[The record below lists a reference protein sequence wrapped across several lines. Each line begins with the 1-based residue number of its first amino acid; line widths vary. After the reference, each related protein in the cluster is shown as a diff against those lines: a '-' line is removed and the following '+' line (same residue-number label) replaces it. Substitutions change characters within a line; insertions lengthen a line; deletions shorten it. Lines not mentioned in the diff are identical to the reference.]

1 MRYII
6 FPLLAVLLLTSC
18 NTINLVTIDV
28 RNPATITFPPDV
40 TNVLIV
46 DNTPVSIKDNNEKKE
61 GDEPSILTV
70 DSAKTILLKSL
81 NQFMNEEKY
90 FSKVETYPYH
100 TNGSDDLTHL
110 TERKVQS
117 LCNEREADALISLDL
132 FTISGQLES
141 EITGYMGSYRML
153 GTKLG
158 ILVSTYSKDGTPYRK
173 PIVQLDSLYRE
184 ESVDWSRVN
193 SSILPLNDLIVEISV
208 KGADNLT
215 GKFIP
220 SWQQQERWYY
230 SSKSSKMKDAEKLVK
245 TTKWKEAADI
255 WTSLYNNEKNSK
267 KKIRLASNIAL
278 AYEYIDD
285 IDNAQEWIKKAY
297 DLLPPK
303 SSSDLALQVMAY
315 KSILDRR
322 VKAMP
327 VLHEQLGIDDTAED
341 NQDMVE

>member
-1 MRYII
+1 MKYIL
-6 FPLLAVLLLTSC
+6 FPFFIVLLLASC
-18 NTINLVTIDV
+18 NTVNLVTIDV

-46 DNTPVSIKDNNEKKE
+46 DNTPASTKVNSEKKNSE
-61 GDEPSILTV
+61 EPSVLTV
-70 DSAKTILLKSL
+70 DSAKAILLKSL

-90 FSKVETYPYH
+90 FSKVETYSYH
-100 TNGSDDLTHL
+100 TNGNEELTYL

-117 LCNEREADALISLDL
+117 LCNERKADALISLDL

-141 EITGYMGSYRML
+141 EVTGYMGSYRML
-153 GTKLG
+153 GAKLG
-158 ILVSTYSKDGTPYRK
+158 VLLSAFSKDGTLYRK
-173 PIVQLDSLYRE
+173 PMVQLDSLYRE
-184 ESVDWSRVN
+184 ETVDWSRIN
-193 SSILPLNDLIVEISV
+193 SSILPLNDLLVEISV

-230 SSKSSKMKDAEKLVK
+230 SNKSSKMKDAEKLVK

-255 WTSLYNNEKNSK
+255 WTSLYNNEKNTK

-285 IDNAQEWIKKAY
+285 IDNAREWISKAY
-297 DLLPPK
+297 DLLPSK
-303 SSSDLALQVMAY
+303 SDSDLALQVIAY
-315 KSILDRR
+315 KDILDRR
-322 VKAMP
+322 AKAMP
-327 VLHEQLGIDDTAED
+327 VLYEQLGVEDTPEV
-341 NQDMVE
+341 NQDIAE